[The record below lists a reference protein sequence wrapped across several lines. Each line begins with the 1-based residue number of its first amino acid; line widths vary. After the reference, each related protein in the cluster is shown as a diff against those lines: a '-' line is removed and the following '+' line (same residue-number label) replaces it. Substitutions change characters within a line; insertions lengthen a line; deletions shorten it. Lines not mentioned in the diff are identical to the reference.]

1 MPAKSRNRDRSASP
15 ARTAG
20 SKLSRHERIEA
31 AKIALEKIEAEAES
45 ETESSSDESVD
56 ALSPP
61 PYTAKT
67 CKTVKHSKPSSRS
80 RGRGK
85 KADDSDSEEWSEED
99 KLAAINAKTR
109 LPKDSSKSF
118 GYGGTKA
125 IDLLYDVDAHYKA
138 FEGQYAKGSF
148 WIFAGIVIVGIS
160 HLTATWDSD
169 NAAGYVL
176 GGALAFYGWMVQI
189 ASKEDE
195 KNAEKAQQGD
205 ILYFLGLSDVP
216 PWATITDYH
225 VHPVM
230 QQLAAERRHQA
241 EVKEAA
247 RQAQANR
254 DTAVTAAVLV
264 AGAMRENKRRR

>member
-1 MPAKSRNRDRSASP
+1 MPAKSRNRGRSPSP

-20 SKLSRHERIEA
+20 SKLSRQERIEA

-67 CKTVKHSKPSSRS
+67 CTTVKHSKPSSRS

-138 FEGQYAKGSF
+138 FEGQYAKGTF

-160 HLTATWDSD
+160 HMTATWDSD
-169 NAAGYVL
+169 NAAGYFL